1 MGAVFALVPQPA
13 RPEPRVWWLTQGY
26 SVYRADCVA
35 MEDCKVQAQETCD
48 RDSYVSIA
56 SDDTRHILYF
66 RCWTKAEVLEKFP
79 NTESVGP

>member
-1 MGAVFALVPQPA
+1 
-13 RPEPRVWWLTQGY
+13 
-26 SVYRADCVA
+26 